1 MYGGPVSDSRKVLH
15 KLVVV
20 LIAVVTELN
29 RSNIAMGYPRLTD
42 LVFLGAY
49 VIVRGINRPTRGQ
62 ESEMSITRRAV
73 IREGTQTRV
82 TREIRRLEHDVA
94 PTGVAYQVVT
104 TSFVRSENDR
114 A

>member
-1 MYGGPVSDSRKVLH
+1 
-15 KLVVV
+15 
-20 LIAVVTELN
+20 
-29 RSNIAMGYPRLTD
+29 
-42 LVFLGAY
+42 
-49 VIVRGINRPTRGQ
+49 
-62 ESEMSITRRAV
+62 MSITRRAV